1 VGQTPRL
8 RATPWSRFLS
18 QSNQG
23 RASEP
28 GPTGASAADQGVRPT
43 DSTRLRINGLSVF
56 TSVNPQFKIVFSEL
70 FGHPARGL
78 GQA

>member
-28 GPTGASAADQGVRPT
+28 GPTRASAADQGVHPT
-43 DSTRLRINGLSVF
+43 VSANCAVGAR
-56 TSVNPQFKIVFSEL
+56 TSQI
-70 FGHPARGL
+70 ARD
-78 GQA
+78 